1 MGRNDDMQLYEPEG
15 LDPQAPLEGEARAHR
30 DLHLALEAAGREW
43 KGRVRATP
51 SADFD
56 ERLLARL
63 NASTE
68 ADRLAVNEQ
77 DFAPVVGAGEAALLT
92 RRGFLAATAAIFF
105 VAFGA
110 LWFQAYRDAG
120 SGGLTPPAASAPASS
135 GSANGSRDRSVEE
148 AATGAAV
155 PRPAHIPAPPQAPL
169 EAPTP
174 ERPAAERA
182 GASPTPPA
190 PATESETQKRS
201 VWSEDSTPD
210 PEALLRDQIAAE
222 RNPARKKALMLQLIR
237 LYESTGQSGKA
248 AELRRQL

>member
-1 MGRNDDMQLYEPEG
+1 MQLYEPEG
-15 LDPQAPLEGEARAHR
+15 LDPQAPLEGDARAHR
-30 DLHLALEAAGREW
+30 DLHLALEAAGQEW
-43 KGRVRATP
+43 KGRIQATP

-63 NASTE
+63 NAATGAE
-68 ADRLAVNEQ
+68 ANLKEQ
-77 DFAPVVGAGEAALLT
+77 DFAPVVGAGEAAFFN

-110 LWFQAYRDAG
+110 VWFQANRDVGREGLVPPSA
-120 SGGLTPPAASAPASS
+120 SGPASS
-135 GSANGSRDRSVEE
+135 SSPNAADGAE
-148 AATGAAV
+148 AAKAVMGA
-155 PRPAHIPAPPQAPL
+155 PESRPAQGPAQPEAPL
-169 EAPTP
+169 GAPAP

-182 GASPTPPA
+182 GMPPAPPA
-190 PATESETQKRS
+190 PATESEAQKRS

-210 PEALLRDQIAAE
+210 PESLLRDQIAAE
-222 RNPARKKALMLQLIR
+222 RDPARKKGLMMQLLR